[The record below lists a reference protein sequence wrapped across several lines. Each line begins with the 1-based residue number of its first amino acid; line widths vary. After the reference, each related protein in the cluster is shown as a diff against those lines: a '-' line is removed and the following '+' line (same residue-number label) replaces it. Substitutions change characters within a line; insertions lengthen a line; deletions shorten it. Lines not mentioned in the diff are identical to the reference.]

1 MTMKKIKFIAW
12 MLGCL
17 TAMTFTSCNDDL
29 DTSGLTPEQKTEA
42 FKVVKGTYEGSLI
55 YPSVNPSNK
64 SDVTDTISAK
74 WEIKSDSVMT
84 IRNFPVELL
93 ATNITNDE
101 LAKALKAE
109 KPRDIKCYINFT
121 QVSPVSF
128 FINPTTPSFTLNYN
142 DKSHLVQ
149 IAMLINNIYSFGTYN
164 STKQLLQMQIVEA
177 AVYVNG
183 ILQNSMLSSAVPFIF
198 SATKKTS
205 TDDKI
210 TN

>member
-1 MTMKKIKFIAW
+1 MTMKKIKLIAW
-12 MLGCL
+12 MIGCL
-17 TAMTFTSCNDDL
+17 AAMTFTSCNDDL

-42 FKVVKGTYEGSLI
+42 FKVVKGSYEGSLI
-55 YPSVNPSNK
+55 YPSVNPNNK

-74 WEIKSDSVMT
+74 WEIQSDSVMT